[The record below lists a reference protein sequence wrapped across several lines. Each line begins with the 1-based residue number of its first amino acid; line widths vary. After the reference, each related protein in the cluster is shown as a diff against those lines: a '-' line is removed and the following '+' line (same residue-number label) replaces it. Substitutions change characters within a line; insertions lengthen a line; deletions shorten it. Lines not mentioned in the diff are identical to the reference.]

1 MSKKDETAG
10 TKSPKLTVPEIL
22 DYCKNTLGITFNLM
36 DEEKAKTF
44 LEKNNFFF
52 RLKQYCSTCTEQTK
66 SGKYIGLDF
75 GHLVELS
82 TIDMFLRKILL
93 KMTIDQEHYL
103 KVKLVNDCQNNPNDD
118 GYEVVEKFLESHP
131 KIKDSLS
138 QINRISG
145 YGETSLEKYVSS
157 PAVWN
162 FVEMVNFAD
171 FISFYAFYYEF
182 MNIKCEYTKHFES
195 VRRIR
200 NACAHNKCMLSSFK
214 PVPGFKP
221 DLETSFELLDG
232 NIGIGNGTIS
242 SCMKVPLLNDF
253 AVMLSVYTRLI
264 SSPKIK
270 EITIQEI
277 KDFFDG
283 RMVYR
288 KQYFENNI
296 DIKNAYQFARKTLD
310 YYSGK

>member
-1 MSKKDETAG
+1 MSKKEVAAI
-10 TKSPKLTVPEIL
+10 TKSPKLKVPEIIK
-22 DYCKNTLGITFNLM
+22 YCKNDLGITFNLM
-36 DEEKAKTF
+36 DEEKAKEF

-52 RLKQYCSTCTEQTK
+52 RLKQYCSTCPEQTK

-93 KMTIDQEHYL
+93 KMTIDLEHYL
-103 KVKLVNDCQNNPNDD
+103 KVKLVNDCQNNPADD
-118 GYEVVEKFLESHP
+118 GYEVVEKFLESHL
-131 KIKDSLS
+131 KLKEDIAKVNKNTS
-138 QINRISG
+138 
-145 YGETSLEKYVSS
+145 YGESSFEKYTAA

-162 FVEMVNFAD
+162 FVEMVSFAD
-171 FISFYAFYYEF
+171 FISFYAFYYDY
-182 MNIKCEYTKHFES
+182 MRMTCEYTKHFES

-200 NACAHNKCMLSSFK
+200 NACAHNVCMLASFK
-214 PVPGFKP
+214 PVQGFKS
-221 DLETSFELLDG
+221 DLETNFELLGG
-232 NIGIGNGTIS
+232 NIGIGSGTIS
-242 SCMKVPLLNDF
+242 YCMKVPLLNDF
-253 AVMLSVYTRLI
+253 AVMLSVYTKLI

-288 KQYFENNI
+288 KQYFEDNT
-296 DIKNAYQFARKTLD
+296 DIKNAYQFARRVLD